1 MLILKKIGSIILT
14 IIIVLIAFIFSI
26 AIIMMLTDVIMMEND
41 YLFYEHNQITGEL
54 LIALAVIPAIFISL
68 KIIVKL
74 KISSGKQIE
83 KNEELIYFWNRL
95 GLFKI
100 PIIVIYL
107 ICFYI
112 CFTNITVVT
121 DSEIIVKT
129 PFNPAG
135 KVYVYSEVESV
146 ETGFG
151 NKTFAC
157 AEYQEEGS
165 FYYKIV
171 LDGKEVIFCAP
182 TPNDKI
188 EKYNKTSYLELEEF
202 DQALMGLG
210 VYKTSSDK
218 GKDKCYYDDDIVQRF
233 LRIINNKI

>member
-1 MLILKKIGSIILT
+1 MLILKKIGSIILS

-26 AIIMMLTDVIMMEND
+26 AIIMMLTDVIMVEND

-54 LIALAVIPAIFISL
+54 LIALAVIPAIFISV
-68 KIIVKL
+68 KIIEKL
-74 KISSGKQIE
+74 KISSRKQIE
-83 KNEELIYFWNRL
+83 KNEELIYVWNRL

-121 DSEIIVKT
+121 DSEIIVRT

-135 KVYVYSEVESV
+135 KIYEYSEVESI

-165 FYYKIV
+165 FYYIIE
-171 LDGKEVIFCAP
+171 LDDKEVIFSAP
-182 TPNDKI
+182 TPNDKV
-188 EKYNKTSYLELEEF
+188 ERYNKASYLELEEF
-202 DQALMGLG
+202 DSKLVELG
-210 VYKTSSDK
+210 ISKKSSDN
-218 GKDKCYYDDDIVQRF
+218 GCDKCYYDEDIVQRF
-233 LRIINNKI
+233 LKIINNK